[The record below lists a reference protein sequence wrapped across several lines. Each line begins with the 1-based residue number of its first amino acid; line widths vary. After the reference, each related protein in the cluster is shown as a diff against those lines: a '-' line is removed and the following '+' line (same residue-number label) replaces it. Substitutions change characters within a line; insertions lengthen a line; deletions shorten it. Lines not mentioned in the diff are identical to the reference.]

1 MRTYHSYLFFVIHLA
16 FICCKKDYYLEDL
29 KQAEKEQAA
38 LSNTLIQI
46 SVSNNQLL
54 RGNEDL
60 NLKIEDLLSQISK
73 NEMNLSEA
81 EAQIQ
86 FIETLIEETSIAQA
100 ESFKKLIQNLNIILL
115 ELREYGS
122 KNQEL
127 EQNINALIHQ
137 IEKKRDRSFDSK
149 NTF

>member
-1 MRTYHSYLFFVIHLA
+1 
-16 FICCKKDYYLEDL
+16 
-29 KQAEKEQAA
+29 
-38 LSNTLIQI
+38 
-46 SVSNNQLL
+46 
-54 RGNEDL
+54 
-60 NLKIEDLLSQISK
+60 
-73 NEMNLSEA
+73 MNLSEA

-115 ELREYGS
+115 EQKEYGS

>member
-1 MRTYHSYLFFVIHLA
+1 M
-16 FICCKKDYYLEDL
+16 

-115 ELREYGS
+115 ELRE
-122 KNQEL
+122 
-127 EQNINALIHQ
+127 
-137 IEKKRDRSFDSK
+137 
-149 NTF
+149 

>member
-1 MRTYHSYLFFVIHLA
+1 MRTYQSYLFFVIYLA

-29 KQAEKEQAA
+29 KQAEKEHTA

-81 EAQIQ
+81 D
-86 FIETLIEETSIAQA
+86 FIRDLNKGKLSSILDL
-100 ESFKKLIQNLNIILL
+100 F
-115 ELREYGS
+115 
-122 KNQEL
+122 
-127 EQNINALIHQ
+127 
-137 IEKKRDRSFDSK
+137 
-149 NTF
+149 TFRGPLAPL

>member
-54 RGNEDL
+54 RGNQDL
-60 NLKIEDLLSQISK
+60 NLKIEDLLSK
-73 NEMNLSEA
+73 NEMNLSKA

-86 FIETLIEETSIAQA
+86 FIETLIEESSIAQA

-122 KNQEL
+122 NNQ
-127 EQNINALIHQ
+127 
-137 IEKKRDRSFDSK
+137 
-149 NTF
+149 

>member
-1 MRTYHSYLFFVIHLA
+1 M
-16 FICCKKDYYLEDL
+16 
-29 KQAEKEQAA
+29 KQAEKEHAA

-115 ELREYGS
+115 ELRE
-122 KNQEL
+122 
-127 EQNINALIHQ
+127 
-137 IEKKRDRSFDSK
+137 
-149 NTF
+149 

>member
-1 MRTYHSYLFFVIHLA
+1 M
-16 FICCKKDYYLEDL
+16 
-29 KQAEKEQAA
+29 KQAEKEHAA
-38 LSNTLIQI
+38 LSNTLIKI

-60 NLKIEDLLSQISK
+60 NLKIEDLLSK

-115 ELREYGS
+115 ELREYDS
-122 KNQEL
+122 NNQEL

-137 IEKKRDRSFDSK
+137 IEKKR
-149 NTF
+149 

>member
-1 MRTYHSYLFFVIHLA
+1 MRTYHSYLFFGILLA

-29 KQAEKEQAA
+29 KQAEKEHAA

-122 KNQEL
+122 NNQ
-127 EQNINALIHQ
+127 
-137 IEKKRDRSFDSK
+137 
-149 NTF
+149 

>member
-1 MRTYHSYLFFVIHLA
+1 MRTYHSYLFFGILLA

-29 KQAEKEQAA
+29 KQAEKEHAA

-54 RGNEDL
+54 RGNQDL
-60 NLKIEDLLSQISK
+60 NLKIEDLLSK